1 MGRQN
6 PERERRTYRLSLVD
20 NDTHDTLRSVR
31 FTKLGFIYGAITAVL
46 ALLLVFYLLF
56 AFTPLRTIIPGYPNP
71 HSRKEAVANAIKID
85 SLENVITRWNLY
97 AANLSRVLTG
107 EATVDFDSLVR
118 SATPRYLSDK
128 DAAELARRDSVLR
141 ETVQKEE
148 QFGVGSPE
156 RALPIEGM
164 HFFSPLK
171 GVNDLEPVQR
181 RVLFL
186 AENGIALICM
196 HTNLDIARG
205 GVNDVLI
212 RLLGAE
218 PEGALDADGCGR
230 VGSFAQPMPLESFLD
245 HCKARLGV
253 PAIRYCRGGKPVSK
267 LAVMGGA
274 GAGSLEEAVRLGCDT
289 YVTADVK
296 YHQFQRAEELGL
308 NLLDAD
314 HFYTENPVM
323 QALADQLAER
333 FPAVEFKISRRHTD
347 CIHFA

>member
-6 PERERRTYRLSLVD
+6 PERVRRTFRVSLMD

-31 FTKLGFIYGAITAVL
+31 FTKLGLIYGIITAVL
-46 ALLLVFYLLF
+46 ALLLVFYCLF

-85 SLENVITRWNLY
+85 SLENAITRWNLY

-107 EATVDFDSLVR
+107 ESTVDFDSLVR

-171 GVNDLEPVQR
+171 GVVAVGYDPVLHPSIDISAPTGSVVSAVLDGTVIFTGRDPEEGYIIVLQHRDNLISIYANNQR
-181 RVLFL
+181 LLRSTGESVKAGTPIALVGGIAGQEG
-186 AENGIALICM
+186 AENL
-196 HTNLDIARG
+196 
-205 GVNDVLI
+205 
-212 RLLGAE
+212 
-218 PEGALDADGCGR
+218 
-230 VGSFAQPMPLESFLD
+230 
-245 HCKARLGV
+245 
-253 PAIRYCRGGKPVSK
+253 
-267 LAVMGGA
+267 
-274 GAGSLEEAVRLGCDT
+274 
-289 YVTADVK
+289 
-296 YHQFQRAEELGL
+296 
-308 NLLDAD
+308 
-314 HFYTENPVM
+314 
-323 QALADQLAER
+323 
-333 FPAVEFKISRRHTD
+333 
-347 CIHFA
+347 HFALWHDGASLDPTRYISF